1 MKYFCSHTGFSKN
14 QLFSRAILKFSI
26 HPALLPTC
34 KLTRTVS
41 TYSAFLSPCI
51 SIYWIVPRDMQA
63 ISSYCQVENYLYCL
77 ALFGCHIKLYGMFIV
92 NVYGFSLKESSNF
105 FFKKRRFMC
114 FVALF
119 FNYVQLQSLSYY
131 SESK

>member
-1 MKYFCSHTGFSKN
+1 MKYFCSHTGSSKN

-26 HPALLPTC
+26 HPSLLPTC

-41 TYSAFLSPCI
+41 TYSAFLSLCI
-51 SIYWIVPRDMQA
+51 SIYWIVPKDMQT
-63 ISSYCQVENYLYCL
+63 ISSYFQVENYLYCL

-92 NVYGFSLKESSNF
+92 NVYGFSLKESSIF
-105 FFKKRRFMC
+105 FFKKMC
-114 FVALF
+114 FVALYF
-119 FNYVQLQSLSYY
+119 QLQSLSYY